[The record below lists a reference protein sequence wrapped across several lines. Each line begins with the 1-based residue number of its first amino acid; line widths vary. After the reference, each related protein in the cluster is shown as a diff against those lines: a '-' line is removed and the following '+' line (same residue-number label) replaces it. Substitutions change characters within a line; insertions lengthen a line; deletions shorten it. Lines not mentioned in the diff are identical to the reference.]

1 MDLNLSFAMKNLWD
15 LILYDILLLM
25 LKMEFKRAF
34 SIGIMRVLDGT
45 ISKKH

>member
-1 MDLNLSFAMKNLWD
+1 MDLNLSFAMNLWD

-25 LKMEFKRAF
+25 LKMESKRAF

-45 ISKKH
+45 INKKY